1 MKQLP
6 LLILPLLAMQLHV
19 NNAQA
24 QACPNG
30 DFESWNVRTYS
41 EPDSMWYTSN
51 PQSLSL
57 DDSLTVW
64 PVTGFSGH
72 AIHIQTAI
80 VGTDTLQAYISNTAG
95 DPQSGKGGVPYS
107 QQPTAITGYYR
118 YNMVAGD
125 SATIIVVFK
134 KSGTPIAFNSYK
146 ISNASGSVSTFTAFS
161 LPLSTLPIAPDS
173 VIVAA
178 ASSNV
183 MANIFHSGSWLE
195 LDQVEFNT
203 SQPLPGGSFDTWLPD
218 TLATPVSWAVAQSGQ
233 NGNGVLRSPL
243 HYSGNYSIELTSEAN
258 GGGGGGPVSTAQI
271 TTGVFSPHSGPVG
284 GLPYTL
290 TTDTLTGYYMYT
302 PAGTDTAGI
311 QINLSNAGSIVGGN
325 GYYFFAAA
333 SWTYFSIPF
342 SATST
347 PDTMRID
354 VKSGSFFASVP
365 GSVLHLDYMQL
376 KSHPLPP
383 VAVNNI
389 VSASGRVIAYPNPA
403 YDELNISYDN
413 APAPMSAKLYDVM
426 GKMLDSRSFTTPT
439 SIITFPV
446 AYLPSGLYFYEVTIN
461 GNTTRGMF
469 SKK

>member
-1 MKQLP
+1 MKQL
-6 LLILPLLAMQLHV
+6 LLLTLPLLAMQLHV

-30 DFESWNVRTYS
+30 DFENWNVKAYS
-41 EPDSMWYTSN
+41 QPDSMWYTSN
-51 PQSLSL
+51 PKSLSQA
-57 DDSLTVW
+57 DSLTVW
-64 PVTGFSGH
+64 PVTGFSGQ

-80 VGTDTLQAYISNTAG
+80 VGTDTLQAYISNTNS

-134 KSGTPIAFNSYK
+134 KSGTPIALNTYK
-146 ISNASGSVSTFTAFS
+146 ISNATGSVSTFTQFS
-161 LPLSTLPIAPDS
+161 LPLSTLAIAPDS

-195 LDQVEFNT
+195 LDQVEFTT
-203 SQPLPGGSFDTWLPD
+203 SQPLPGGSFNTWMPD
-218 TLATPVSWAVAQSGQ
+218 TLFAPVSWAVGQSGQ

-243 HYSGNYSIELTSEAN
+243 HYSGNYSIELTSQAS

-271 TTGVFSPHSGPVG
+271 TTGVFSPNSGTVG

-311 QINLSNAGSIVGGN
+311 QVNLYHTGSMVGGN
-325 GYYFFAAA
+325 GYYFFAAP

-342 SATST
+342 SASST

-354 VKSGSFFASVP
+354 VKSGSFFATVP

-389 VSASGRVIAYPNPA
+389 GSASGKVIAYPNPA
-403 YDELNISYDN
+403 NDVLNISYDN
-413 APAPMSAKLYDVM
+413 TPAPMSAKLYDVM
-426 GKMLDSRSFTTPT
+426 GKTLDSRNYTTPT
-439 SIITFPV
+439 SIISFPV

-461 GNTTRGMF
+461 GNTTRGKF
-469 SKK
+469 LKK